1 MTQQDIDNV
10 QQIMNNYTPDDVTI
24 SWRHIQ
30 SIEIR
35 KAFLSHRSYLNHANP
50 KAKVY
55 ISYAK
60 ECLFLL
66 RLIKLKGVEMV
77 KNENNT

>member
-1 MTQQDIDNV
+1 MKQQDIDNV
-10 QQIMNNYTPDDVTI
+10 QQIMNSYTPDDVTI

-35 KAFLSHRSYLNHANP
+35 KAFLSHRSYLNEANL
-50 KAKVY
+50 KSLVY

-66 RLIKLKGVEMV
+66 RLIKLKGVQMV